1 MTLRTTFY
9 LDNDIVERLRRFMP
23 QRGLSQ
29 LVNELLQQRV
39 AELERAEIE
48 LQMREGYLAT
58 HEDRAVLNEEWQR
71 IDGERW
77 PV

>member
-1 MTLRTTFY
+1 MTLRTTIY
-9 LDNDIVERLRRFMP
+9 LDNDIVERVRRFMP

-77 PV
+77 PA

>member
-1 MTLRTTFY
+1 MTQKTTIY
-9 LDNDIVERLRRFMP
+9 LDSGIVERMRRFMP
-23 QRGLSQ
+23 QRGISQ
-29 LVNELLQQRV
+29 FVNELLQQRV

-71 IDGERW
+71 IDGEGW
-77 PV
+77 LA